1 MPSFDDKEVVTLGD
15 WKTIGLENIR
25 GRQAPSAR
33 MLDYRTVTRAYA
45 FLTPVYDILFNK
57 IFHSGRVAAI
67 DLLEITPGD
76 RVLEIG
82 VGTGLNLPLYPRD
95 CQVTGIDI
103 SVEMLQKARERSKE
117 LGLANVTLG
126 LMDASNLEFPDD
138 TFDHVLAT
146 YVISAVP
153 DPVKTLVEMRRVC
166 RPKGHLVILNHF
178 RSENPILGA
187 VEWMLAPVCTRI
199 GFKTDLK
206 LKPLLEKA
214 ALSPDQM
221 HRINV
226 MMMNGWRLVRC
237 IKPQ

>member
-1 MPSFDDKEVVTLGD
+1 MMDYE
-15 WKTIGLENIR
+15 TIN
-25 GRQAPSAR
+25 
-33 MLDYRTVTRAYA
+33 RAYA
-45 FLTPVYDILFNK
+45 ILSPVYDFLFDK
-57 IFHSGRVAAI
+57 IFYPGRVAAI
-67 DLLEITPGD
+67 ILLEIQPGN
-76 RVLEIG
+76 RVLEVG
-82 VGTGLNLPLYPRD
+82 VGTGLNLPLYSRD
-95 CQVTGIDI
+95 CNVTGIDI
-103 SVEMLQKARERSKE
+103 SKEMLRKAEERV
-117 LGLANVTLG
+117 LTLG
-126 LMDASNLEFPDD
+126 MVNAKLMVMDGSKLAFPDD
-138 TFDHVLAT
+138 SFDRVIAT

-153 DPVKTLVEMRRVC
+153 DPVKTLLEMRRVC
-166 RPKGHLVILNHF
+166 RPNGHLVILNHF

-237 IKPQ
+237 IKPH